1 VSSTDDKQSL
11 ANQLRKLAAGDQHR
25 SETARLRD
33 VFDEIE
39 TALKAGV
46 SRRAILET
54 LHKNG
59 FTMNLRTFDTA
70 LYRIRRE
77 RSKQQRSSAPEP
89 APSETDPARPDDLA
103 GLDKKQRR
111 EKLADQFI
119 KPETTN
125 PLLKRIN
132 KKDDKE

>member
-1 VSSTDDKQSL
+1 MSSTDDKQSL
-11 ANQLRKLAAGDQHR
+11 ADQLRKLAASDQHR

-39 TALKAGV
+39 AALKAGV

-70 LYRIRRE
+70 LYRIRRD
-77 RSKQQRSSAPEP
+77 RSKHQPG
-89 APSETDPARPDDLA
+89 PSETEPVRSDDLA

-125 PLLKRIN
+125 SLLKRLN

>member
-1 VSSTDDKQSL
+1 VSSADDKQSL
-11 ANQLRKLAAGDQHR
+11 ADQLRKLAAGDQHR

-39 TALKAGV
+39 AALKAGV

-77 RSKQQRSSAPEP
+77 RSERSRSAALEP
-89 APSETDPARPDDLA
+89 GPSETDPVRSDDLA

-125 PLLKRIN
+125 PLLKRLN